1 MEERNHV
8 ELRSEDVQE
17 ILGTPPGWL
26 VRWGTSVALAVFAA
40 LVGIAAFM
48 RYPDV
53 VEEKI
58 VLTTSVP
65 PVDVVARTDGY
76 IARLLVGQKDTVRQN
91 QLLAVLKSTARYMD
105 MLRLDSI
112 SSQWQRN
119 PLDSFEALRP
129 PRNLELGEVQAEY
142 AAFLQN
148 LDNFQFGKES
158 KSASVR
164 SNLSAI
170 SVQIYQIQQAIAFD
184 QKVLARV
191 SEQRRVAEEMY
202 AKQKELFDQTIISR
216 ADFERER
223 TKVAELE
230 NQQDRLEEGIIRKR
244 SEIIDLQKNQTQLT
258 STQDEVTST
267 TTGNLLNSLNALRS
281 SLDRWKQTYL
291 LTAPISGVVSQN
303 KFFSEQQFV
312 KLGDQVLTVVPQQAG
327 KDKIIG
333 RVEVPVAKAGKVKER
348 QNAVIKLDNYPY
360 TDYGTIEGVVV
371 SKSLVPKDGRYSII
385 ITLPRGLQTS
395 RNERLEFEQQMH
407 GSAEIITENKGLL
420 QRILDQMF
428 VDR

>member
-1 MEERNHV
+1 MEERNHI
-8 ELRSEDVQE
+8 ELRSEDVQD

-26 VRWGTSVALAVFAA
+26 VRWGTSVALGVFAA

-53 VEEKI
+53 VAEKI

-76 IARLLVGQKDTVRQN
+76 IARLLAGQKDTVRQN
-91 QLLAVLKSTARYMD
+91 ELLAVLKSTARYTD
-105 MLRLDSI
+105 VLLLDSV
-112 SSQWQRN
+112 SNRWQRN
-119 PLDSFEALRP
+119 PLDSFEVLNP

-148 LDNFQFGKES
+148 LDNFRFGKES
-158 KSASVR
+158 KSASMR

-191 SEQRRVAEEMY
+191 SEQRKIAEEMY

-244 SEIIDLQKNQTQLT
+244 GEIIDLQKNQTQIT
-258 STQDEVTST
+258 STQDEVTNT

-291 LTAPISGVVSQN
+291 LTAPIGGVVSQN

-312 KLGDQVLTVVPQQAG
+312 KLGDQVLTVVPLQVG

-360 TDYGTIEGVVV
+360 TDYGTVEGVVV
-371 SKSLVPKDGRYSII
+371 SKSLVPKDGRYSVI
-385 ITLPRGLQTS
+385 ITFPRGLQTS
-395 RNERLEFEQQMH
+395 RNERIEFEQQMH

-420 QRILDQMF
+420 QRIVDQLF

>member
-1 MEERNHV
+1 MEERNHI

-26 VRWGTSVALAVFAA
+26 VRWGTSVALGVFAA

-53 VEEKI
+53 VAEKI

-76 IARLLVGQKDTVRQN
+76 IARLLAGQKDTVRQN
-91 QLLAVLKSTARYMD
+91 QLLAVLKSTARYTD
-105 MLRLDSI
+105 VLLLDSV
-112 SSQWQRN
+112 STRWQRN
-119 PLDSFEALRP
+119 PLDSFELLSP

-170 SVQIYQIQQAIAFD
+170 SVQIYQIQQGIAFD

-191 SEQRRVAEEMY
+191 SEQRKIAEELY
-202 AKQKELFDQTIISR
+202 AKQKGLFDENIISR

-230 NQQDRLEEGIIRKR
+230 NQQDRLEEGIIRRR
-244 SEIIDLQKNQTQLT
+244 SEIIDLQKNQTQIT

-291 LTAPISGVVSQN
+291 LTAPIGGVVSQN

-312 KLGDQVLTVVPQQAG
+312 KLGDQVLTVVPLQVG

-333 RVEVPVAKAGKVKER
+333 RVEVLVAKAGKVKER

-360 TDYGTIEGVVV
+360 TDYGTLEGVVV
-371 SKSLVPKDGRYSII
+371 SKSLVPKDGRYSVI
-385 ITLPRGLQTS
+385 ITFPRGLQTS
-395 RNERLEFEQQMH
+395 RNERIEFEQQMH

-420 QRILDQMF
+420 QRIVDQLF

>member
-1 MEERNHV
+1 MEERNHI

-91 QLLAVLKSTARYMD
+91 QLLAVLKSTARFND
-105 MLRLDSI
+105 VLLLDSV
-112 SSQWQRN
+112 SARWQRN
-119 PLDSFEALRP
+119 SLDSFELLAP
-129 PRNLELGEVQAEY
+129 PRNLELGEVRAEY

-191 SEQRRVAEEMY
+191 SEQRKIAEELY
-202 AKQKELFDQTIISR
+202 AKQKALFDENIISR

-244 SEIIDLQKNQTQLT
+244 GEIIDLQKNQTQIT

-267 TTGNLLNSLNALRS
+267 TTGNLLNSLNALRG

-291 LTAPISGVVSQN
+291 LTAPIGGVVSQN

-312 KLGDQVLTVVPQQAG
+312 KLGDQVLTVVPLQAG

-333 RVEVPVAKAGKVKER
+333 RVEVLVSKAGKVKER

-360 TDYGTIEGVVV
+360 TDYGTVEGVVV
-371 SKSLVPKDGRYSII
+371 SKSLVPKDGRYSVIV
-385 ITLPRGLQTS
+385 TFPRGLLTS
-395 RNERLEFEQQMH
+395 RNERIEFEQQMH

-420 QRILDQMF
+420 QRIVDQLF
-428 VDR
+428 ADR